1 MEQRPIYRAGFAL
14 DITFGVTTMTA
25 KARVVL
31 QDCQHA
37 VANHTLDLQGEEFR
51 VSWVAI
57 LTLLRAVGHVLNKA
71 DSKSSPAMEQAIKE
85 WWKDINASKPEPAI
99 FWQFIENSRNRT
111 IKLYEHGISRKL
123 ILEGPELEGKPTT
136 LWIDQANSRGGKLI
150 AHDGEVISR
159 LADGSAFS
167 GQSERAVA
175 LEACK
180 WWRGIL
186 DGIDTRARA
195 LSEK

>member
-1 MEQRPIYRAGFAL
+1 
-14 DITFGVTTMTA
+14 MTA

-31 QDCQHA
+31 QDCQYA

-57 LTLLRAVGHVLNKA
+57 LTLLRAVGHVLDKA
-71 DSKSSPAMEQAIKE
+71 DRKSSPAMARAIEE
-85 WWKDINASKPEPAI
+85 WWKDINASKPEPTI

-111 IKLYEHGISRKL
+111 IKLYEHGISRQL
-123 ILEGPELEGKPTT
+123 ILKGPELEGKPTT
-136 LWIDQANSRGGKLI
+136 ICIDQANSRGGKSI

-159 LADGSAFS
+159 IADDSAFA
-167 GQSERAVA
+167 GQSERTVA

-180 WWRGIL
+180 WWRGVL
-186 DGIDTRARA
+186 DGIDARARA
-195 LSEK
+195 L